1 MPSAGMLRLTHV
13 QLSWIGEPTSDA
25 PSSPTG
31 GRPFA
36 DKRKMVQ
43 GRFRILDNGTK
54 WKNLPAEFG
63 AKSTVHDDHDEF
75 RQHLR
80 PWRADAARVR
90 PTIFSPIGWA
100 GTVCGGRGFLPC

>member
-1 MPSAGMLRLTHV
+1 MLRLTHV
-13 QLSWIGEPTSDA
+13 QLGWIREPTSDA

-43 GRFRILDNGTK
+43 GIFRILDNRTK
-54 WKNLPAEFG
+54 WKSLPADFG
-63 AKSTVHDDHDEF
+63 AKGTVHVDHYEF
-75 RQHLR
+75 RQHMR
-80 PWRADAARVR
+80 PWLADASKVR
-90 PTIFSPIGWA
+90 QTVLSSIGWA